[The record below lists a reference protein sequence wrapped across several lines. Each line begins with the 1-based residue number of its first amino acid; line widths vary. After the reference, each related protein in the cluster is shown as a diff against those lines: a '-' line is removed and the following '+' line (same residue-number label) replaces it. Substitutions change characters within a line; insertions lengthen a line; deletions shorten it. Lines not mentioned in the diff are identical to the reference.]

1 MESAARADV
10 PADANVQHAHAI
22 VDALNLA
29 AQKDADL
36 EVAYA
41 GVECRVNKTNNMT
54 HYFLLHKYIIKNNYT
69 IIRNEYIFIKKIWSN
84 SCYYFSIHYDMQ

>member
-10 PADANVQHAHAI
+10 PVDANVQHAHAI

-41 GVECRVNKTNNMT
+41 DVECSK
-54 HYFLLHKYIIKNNYT
+54 
-69 IIRNEYIFIKKIWSN
+69 
-84 SCYYFSIHYDMQ
+84 

>member
-1 MESAARADV
+1 MESAAHANAL
-10 PADANVQHAHAI
+10 ADAPVQHALAI
-22 VDALNLA
+22 ADVLNPAAPRDAGLA
-29 AQKDADL
+29 DAD
-36 EVAYA
+36 A